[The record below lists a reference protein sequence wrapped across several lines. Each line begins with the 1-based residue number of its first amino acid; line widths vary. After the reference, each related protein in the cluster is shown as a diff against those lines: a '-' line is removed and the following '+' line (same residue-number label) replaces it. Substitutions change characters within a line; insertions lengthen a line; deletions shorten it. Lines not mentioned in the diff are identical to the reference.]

1 VRGVR
6 HRYGIVFVLVV
17 VSFVV
22 QEAAPDTD
30 LTRVVVIWLQAA
42 TLVAAVRIARES
54 RRLVQLA
61 AAVAA
66 LVAVAAPVLWVVE
79 GSVGDGVTAIATGL
93 LVAVAPPVIA
103 VALSRDLLRSGEVT
117 VETLS
122 GVLSIYLLAGMFFS
136 FLFAAV
142 QAIGD
147 DPFFAEIADPDR
159 SDFLYFSYTTLTS
172 TGFGDLTAATNLGR
186 TLTSIEALVGTI
198 YLVTIVALIVSNLR
212 PRRRA
217 PGAAPAEEDTGP

>member
-1 VRGVR
+1 VT
-6 HRYGIVFVLVV
+6 HRYGMVFVLVV
-17 VSFVV
+17 LSFVV

-30 LTRVVVIWLQAA
+30 LTRVAVIWLQAA
-42 TLVAAVRIARES
+42 TLVGAVRIARA
-54 RRLVQLA
+54 RRRFVRLA

-66 LVAVAAPVLWVVE
+66 LAAIAAPVLWVVH

-103 VALSRDLLRSGEVT
+103 SGLAHDLFGSGEVT
-117 VETLS
+117 LETLS

-142 QAIGD
+142 QTLGD
-147 DPFFAEIADPDR
+147 DPFFAEVADPERADY
-159 SDFLYFSYTTLTS
+159 LYFSYTTLTS

-198 YLVTIVALIVSNLR
+198 YLVTIVALIVANLR

-217 PGAAPAEEDTGP
+217 PEAASAEDEP

>member
-1 VRGVR
+1 MRRG
-6 HRYGIVFVLVV
+6 YGTVLVLVV
-17 VSFVV
+17 LSFVV

-42 TLVAAVRIARES
+42 TLAAAVRIAGAS
-54 RRLVQLA
+54 RPIVRLA
-61 AAVAA
+61 AAFAA
-66 LVAVAAPVLWVVE
+66 LAAIAAPVLWVVE

-93 LVAVAPPVIA
+93 LVGVAPVAIA
-103 VALSRDLLRSGEVT
+103 GGLSRDMVRSGEVT
-117 VETLS
+117 GETLS

-142 QAIGD
+142 GTLGEE
-147 DPFFAEIADPDR
+147 PFFAQIADPERADY
-159 SDFLYFSYTTLTS
+159 LYFSYTTLTS

-198 YLVTIVALIVSNLR
+198 YLVTIVGLIVANLR

-217 PGAAPAEEDTGP
+217 PGAAPAEEER

>member
-1 VRGVR
+1 MRRG
-6 HRYGIVFVLVV
+6 YGTVLVLVV
-17 VSFVV
+17 LSFVV

-42 TLVAAVRIARES
+42 TLAAAVRIAGAS
-54 RRLVQLA
+54 RPIVRLA
-61 AAVAA
+61 AAFAA
-66 LVAVAAPVLWVVE
+66 LAAIAAPVLWVVE

-93 LVAVAPPVIA
+93 LVGVAPVAIA
-103 VALSRDLLRSGEVT
+103 GGLSRDMVRSGEVT
-117 VETLS
+117 GETLS

-142 QAIGD
+142 GAVGD
-147 DPFFAEIADPDR
+147 DPFFAEIADPERPDY
-159 SDFLYFSYTTLTS
+159 LYFSYTTLTS

-198 YLVTIVALIVSNLR
+198 YLVTIVGLIVANLR

-217 PGAAPAEEDTGP
+217 PGAAPAEEER

>member
-1 VRGVR
+1 VR
-6 HRYGIVFVLVV
+6 HRYGLVFVLVV
-17 VSFVV
+17 LSFVV

-42 TLVAAVRIARES
+42 TLVAAVRIARAN
-54 RRLVQLA
+54 RRLVRLA

-66 LVAVAAPVLWVVE
+66 LAGIAAPVVWVVE
-79 GSVGDGVTAIATGL
+79 GSVGDGVTAVATGL
-93 LVAVAPPVIA
+93 LVGVAPPVIA
-103 VALSRDLLRSGEVT
+103 AGLTHDLLDDREVT

-142 QAIGD
+142 QTLGD
-147 DPFFAEIADPDR
+147 EPFFAQIADPERADY
-159 SDFLYFSYTTLTS
+159 LYFSYTTLTS

-186 TLTSIEALVGTI
+186 TLTTIEALVGTI

-212 PRRRA
+212 PRQRG
-217 PGAAPAEEDTGP
+217 PGAAAAEEER

>member
-1 VRGVR
+1 MRY
-6 HRYGIVFVLVV
+6 RYGIVFVLVV
-17 VSFVV
+17 LSFVV

-42 TLVAAVRIARES
+42 TLAAAVRIAGAS
-54 RRLVQLA
+54 RPIVRLA
-61 AAVAA
+61 AAFAA
-66 LVAVAAPVLWVVE
+66 LAAIAAPVLWVVE

-93 LVAVAPPVIA
+93 LVGVAPVAIA
-103 VALSRDLLRSGEVT
+103 GGLSRDMVRSGEVT
-117 VETLS
+117 GETLS

-142 QAIGD
+142 GALGD
-147 DPFFAEIADPDR
+147 DPFFAEIADPERPDY
-159 SDFLYFSYTTLTS
+159 LYFSYTTLTS

-198 YLVTIVALIVSNLR
+198 YLVTIVGLIVANLR

-217 PGAAPAEEDTGP
+217 PGAAPAEEER

>member
-1 VRGVR
+1 MRRG
-6 HRYGIVFVLVV
+6 YGTVLVLVV
-17 VSFVV
+17 LSFVV

-42 TLVAAVRIARES
+42 TLAAAVRIAGAS
-54 RRLVQLA
+54 RPIVRLA
-61 AAVAA
+61 AAFAA
-66 LVAVAAPVLWVVE
+66 LAAIAAPVLWVVE

-93 LVAVAPPVIA
+93 LVGVAPVAIA
-103 VALSRDLLRSGEVT
+103 GGLSRDMVRSGEVT
-117 VETLS
+117 GETLS

-142 QAIGD
+142 GALGD
-147 DPFFAEIADPDR
+147 DPFFAEIADPERPDY
-159 SDFLYFSYTTLTS
+159 LYFSYTTLTS

-212 PRRRA
+212 PRQRGR
-217 PGAAPAEEDTGP
+217 GAAAAEEER

>member
-1 VRGVR
+1 VT
-6 HRYGIVFVLVV
+6 HRYGMVFVLVV
-17 VSFVV
+17 LSFVV

-30 LTRVVVIWLQAA
+30 LTRVAVIWLQAA
-42 TLVAAVRIARES
+42 TLVGAVRIARA
-54 RRLVQLA
+54 RRRFVRLA

-66 LVAVAAPVLWVVE
+66 LAAIAAPVLWVVQ

-103 VALSRDLLRSGEVT
+103 SGLAHDLFGSGEVT
-117 VETLS
+117 LETLS

-142 QAIGD
+142 QTLGD
-147 DPFFAEIADPDR
+147 DPFFAEVADPERADY
-159 SDFLYFSYTTLTS
+159 LYFSYTTLTS

-198 YLVTIVALIVSNLR
+198 YLVTIVALIVANLR

-217 PGAAPAEEDTGP
+217 PAAASAEDEP

>member
-1 VRGVR
+1 VT
-6 HRYGIVFVLVV
+6 HRYGMVFVLVV
-17 VSFVV
+17 LSFVV

-30 LTRVVVIWLQAA
+30 LTRVAVIWLQAA
-42 TLVAAVRIARES
+42 TLVGAVRIARA
-54 RRLVQLA
+54 RRRFVRLA

-66 LVAVAAPVLWVVE
+66 LAAIAAPVLWVVH

-103 VALSRDLLRSGEVT
+103 SGLAHDLFGSGEVT
-117 VETLS
+117 LETLS

-142 QAIGD
+142 QTLGD
-147 DPFFAEIADPDR
+147 DPFFAEVADPERADY
-159 SDFLYFSYTTLTS
+159 LYFSYTTLTS
-172 TGFGDLTAATNLGR
+172 TGFGDLTAATNFGR

-198 YLVTIVALIVSNLR
+198 YLVTIVALIVANLR

-217 PGAAPAEEDTGP
+217 PEAASAEDEP

>member
-1 VRGVR
+1 MRRG
-6 HRYGIVFVLVV
+6 YGTVLVLVV
-17 VSFVV
+17 LSFVV

-42 TLVAAVRIARES
+42 TLAAAVRIAGAS
-54 RRLVQLA
+54 RSIVRLA
-61 AAVAA
+61 AAFAA
-66 LVAVAAPVLWVVE
+66 LAAIAAPVLWVVE

-93 LVAVAPPVIA
+93 LVGVAPVAIA
-103 VALSRDLLRSGEVT
+103 GGLSRDMVRSGEVT
-117 VETLS
+117 GETLS

-142 QAIGD
+142 QTLGD
-147 DPFFAEIADPDR
+147 EPFFAQIADPERPDY
-159 SDFLYFSYTTLTS
+159 LYFSYTTLTS

-198 YLVTIVALIVSNLR
+198 YLVTIVGLIVANLR

-217 PGAAPAEEDTGP
+217 PGAAPAEEER

>member
-1 VRGVR
+1 VR
-6 HRYGIVFVLVV
+6 HPYGIVLVLVV
-17 VSFVV
+17 LSFVV

-42 TLVAAVRIARES
+42 TLAASVRIAGVS
-54 RRLVQLA
+54 RPIVRLA

-66 LVAVAAPVLWVVE
+66 LAAIAAPVLWVVE

-93 LVAVAPPVIA
+93 LVGVAPPAIA
-103 VALSRDLLRSGEVT
+103 AGLSRDLLRSGEVT

-122 GVLSIYLLAGMFFS
+122 GVLAIYLLAGMFFS

-142 QAIGD
+142 AALGD
-147 DPFFAEIADPDR
+147 DPFFAEIADPAR
-159 SDFLYFSYTTLTS
+159 ADFLYFSYTTLTS

-198 YLVTIVALIVSNLR
+198 YLVTIVGLIVANLR
-212 PRRRA
+212 PRRRDA
-217 PGAAPAEEDTGP
+217 GAAPAGDDP

>member
-1 VRGVR
+1 VS

-17 VSFVV
+17 LSFVV

-42 TLVAAVRIARES
+42 TLVAAVRIARAN
-54 RRLVQLA
+54 RRLVRLA
-61 AAVAA
+61 AGVAA
-66 LVAVAAPVLWVVE
+66 LAGIAAPVLWVAE
-79 GSVGDGVTAIATGL
+79 GSVGDGVTAVATGL

-103 VALSRDLLRSGEVT
+103 AGLAHDLLDDREVT
-117 VETLS
+117 LETLS

-136 FLFAAV
+136 FVFAAV
-142 QAIGD
+142 QTLGD
-147 DPFFAEIADPDR
+147 EPFFAQIADPERADY
-159 SDFLYFSYTTLTS
+159 LYFSYTTLTS

-212 PRRRA
+212 PRQRG
-217 PGAAPAEEDTGP
+217 PGAAAEEEER

>member
-1 VRGVR
+1 MT
-6 HRYGIVFVLVV
+6 HRYGIVLVLVV
-17 VSFVV
+17 ASFVV

-42 TLVAAVRIARES
+42 TLVAAVRIARAS
-54 RRLVQLA
+54 RRFVRLA
-61 AAVAA
+61 AAVAGLA
-66 LVAVAAPVLWVVE
+66 AVAAPVLWVVQ
-79 GSVGDGVTAIATGL
+79 GSVGDGVTAIATAL

-103 VALSRDLLRSGEVT
+103 AGLAHDLFGSGEVT
-117 VETLS
+117 IETLS

-142 QAIGD
+142 EAVGD
-147 DPFFAEIADPDR
+147 DPFFAEIADPKRADY
-159 SDFLYFSYTTLTS
+159 LYFSYTTLTS

-217 PGAAPAEEDTGP
+217 SGAAPAEDEP

>member
-1 VRGVR
+1 MRRG
-6 HRYGIVFVLVV
+6 YGTVLVLVV
-17 VSFVV
+17 LSFVV

-42 TLVAAVRIARES
+42 TLAAAVRIAGAS
-54 RRLVQLA
+54 RPIVRLA
-61 AAVAA
+61 AAFAA
-66 LVAVAAPVLWVVE
+66 LAAIAAPVLWVVE

-93 LVAVAPPVIA
+93 LVGVAPVAIA
-103 VALSRDLLRSGEVT
+103 GGLSRDMVRSGEVT
-117 VETLS
+117 GETLS

-142 QAIGD
+142 QTLGD
-147 DPFFAEIADPDR
+147 EPFFAQLADPERADY
-159 SDFLYFSYTTLTS
+159 LYFSYTTLTS

-198 YLVTIVALIVSNLR
+198 YLVTIVGLIVANLR

-217 PGAAPAEEDTGP
+217 PGAAPAEEER

>member
-1 VRGVR
+1 VT
-6 HRYGIVFVLVV
+6 HRYGIVLVLVV
-17 VSFVV
+17 ASFVV

-30 LTRVVVIWLQAA
+30 LTRVVVIWFQAA
-42 TLVAAVRIARES
+42 TLVAAVRIARAS
-54 RRLVQLA
+54 RRLVRLA
-61 AAVAA
+61 AAIAVLA
-66 LVAVAAPVLWVVE
+66 AVAAPVLWVVE

-103 VALSRDLLRSGEVT
+103 AGLAHDLFGSREVT
-117 VETLS
+117 LETLS

-142 QAIGD
+142 QALGD
-147 DPFFAEIADPDR
+147 DPFFAEIADPERADY
-159 SDFLYFSYTTLTS
+159 LYFSYTTLTS

-198 YLVTIVALIVSNLR
+198 YLVTIVALIVANLR

-217 PGAAPAEEDTGP
+217 PEAAPAEDEP

>member
-1 VRGVR
+1 MRY
-6 HRYGIVFVLVV
+6 RYGIVFLIVVL
-17 VSFVV
+17 SFVV

-42 TLVAAVRIARES
+42 TLVAAVRIARAN
-54 RRLVQLA
+54 RRLVRLA

-66 LVAVAAPVLWVVE
+66 LAAVAAPVLWVVE

-93 LVAVAPPVIA
+93 LVGVAPVAIA
-103 VALSRDLLRSGEVT
+103 GGLSRDMVRSGEVT
-117 VETLS
+117 GETLS

-142 QAIGD
+142 GALGD
-147 DPFFAEIADPDR
+147 DPFFAEIADPERPDY
-159 SDFLYFSYTTLTS
+159 LYFSYTTLTS

-198 YLVTIVALIVSNLR
+198 YLVTIVGLIVANLR

-217 PGAAPAEEDTGP
+217 PGAAPAEEER

>member
-1 VRGVR
+1 VK

-17 VSFVV
+17 LSFVV

-42 TLVAAVRIARES
+42 TLVFAVRIAGADRQYV
-54 RRLVQLA
+54 RLA
-61 AAVAA
+61 AAIAVVAA
-66 LVAVAAPVLWVVE
+66 IAAPVLWLVE

-93 LVAVAPPVIA
+93 LVGVAPPVIA
-103 VALSRDLLRSGEVT
+103 SGLSRDLLSSREVT
-117 VETLS
+117 LETLS

-136 FLFAAV
+136 FLYAAV
-142 QAIGD
+142 GALGD
-147 DPFFAEIADPDR
+147 EPFFAEIADPERADY
-159 SDFLYFSYTTLTS
+159 LYFSYTTLTS

-212 PRRRA
+212 PRQRGDR
-217 PGAAPAEEDTGP
+217 AAPVEDES

>member
-1 VRGVR
+1 VT
-6 HRYGIVFVLVV
+6 HRYGMVFVLVV
-17 VSFVV
+17 LSFVV

-30 LTRVVVIWLQAA
+30 LTRVAVIWLQAA
-42 TLVAAVRIARES
+42 TLVGAVRIARA
-54 RRLVQLA
+54 RRRFVRLA

-66 LVAVAAPVLWVVE
+66 LAAIAAPVLWVVH

-103 VALSRDLLRSGEVT
+103 SGLAHDLFGSGEVT
-117 VETLS
+117 LETLS

-142 QAIGD
+142 QTLGD
-147 DPFFAEIADPDR
+147 DPFFAEVADPERADY
-159 SDFLYFSYTTLTS
+159 LYFSYTTLTS

-198 YLVTIVALIVSNLR
+198 YLVTIVALIVANLR

-217 PGAAPAEEDTGP
+217 PAAASAEDEP

>member
-1 VRGVR
+1 MRRG
-6 HRYGIVFVLVV
+6 YGTVLVLVV
-17 VSFVV
+17 LSFVV

-42 TLVAAVRIARES
+42 TLAAAVRIAGAS
-54 RRLVQLA
+54 RPIVRLA
-61 AAVAA
+61 AAFAA
-66 LVAVAAPVLWVVE
+66 LAAIAAPVLWVVE

-93 LVAVAPPVIA
+93 LVGVAPVAIA
-103 VALSRDLLRSGEVT
+103 GGLSRDMVRSGEVT
-117 VETLS
+117 GETLS

-142 QAIGD
+142 QTLGD
-147 DPFFAEIADPDR
+147 EPFFAQIADPERADY
-159 SDFLYFSYTTLTS
+159 LYFSYTTLTS

-198 YLVTIVALIVSNLR
+198 YLVTIVGLIVANLR

-217 PGAAPAEEDTGP
+217 PGAAPAEEER

>member
-1 VRGVR
+1 MRRG
-6 HRYGIVFVLVV
+6 YGTVLVLVV
-17 VSFVV
+17 LSFVV

-42 TLVAAVRIARES
+42 TLAAAVRIAGAS
-54 RRLVQLA
+54 RPIVRLA
-61 AAVAA
+61 AAFAA
-66 LVAVAAPVLWVVE
+66 LAAIAAPVLWVVE

-93 LVAVAPPVIA
+93 LVGVAPVAIA
-103 VALSRDLLRSGEVT
+103 GGLSRDMVRSGEVT
-117 VETLS
+117 GETLS

-142 QAIGD
+142 GALGD
-147 DPFFAEIADPDR
+147 DPFFAEIADPERPDY
-159 SDFLYFSYTTLTS
+159 LYFSYTTLTS

-198 YLVTIVALIVSNLR
+198 YLVTIVGLIVANLR

-217 PGAAPAEEDTGP
+217 PGAAPAEEER

>member
-1 VRGVR
+1 MR

-17 VSFVV
+17 LSFVV

-42 TLVAAVRIARES
+42 TLVAAVRIARAN
-54 RRLVQLA
+54 RRLVRLA

-66 LVAVAAPVLWVVE
+66 LAGIAAPVVWVVE
-79 GSVGDGVTAIATGL
+79 GSVGDGVTAVATGL
-93 LVAVAPPVIA
+93 LVGVAPPVIA
-103 VALSRDLLRSGEVT
+103 AGLTHDLLDDREVT

-142 QAIGD
+142 QTLGD
-147 DPFFAEIADPDR
+147 EPFFAQIADPERADY
-159 SDFLYFSYTTLTS
+159 LYFSYTTLTS

-186 TLTSIEALVGTI
+186 TLTTIEALVGTI

-212 PRRRA
+212 PRQRG
-217 PGAAPAEEDTGP
+217 PGAAAAEEER

>member
-1 VRGVR
+1 VR
-6 HRYGIVFVLVV
+6 HRYGIVLVLVV

-42 TLVAAVRIARES
+42 TLVAAVRIARAN
-54 RRLVQLA
+54 RRIVRLA
-61 AAVAA
+61 AAVATLA
-66 LVAVAAPVLWVVE
+66 AVAAPVLWVAE

-103 VALSRDLLRSGEVT
+103 AGLAQDLFASGEVT

-142 QAIGD
+142 GALGD
-147 DPFFAEIADPDR
+147 EPFFAEIGDPQRADY
-159 SDFLYFSYTTLTS
+159 LYFSYTTLTS
-172 TGFGDLTAATNLGR
+172 TGFGDLTAATSLGR

-198 YLVTIVALIVSNLR
+198 YLVTIVALIVANLR

-217 PGAAPAEEDTGP
+217 PGAAPAEEETGPAS

>member
-1 VRGVR
+1 VR

-17 VSFVV
+17 LSFVV
-22 QEAAPDTD
+22 QEAAPDAD
-30 LTRVVVIWLQAA
+30 LTRVLIIWLQAA
-42 TLVAAVRIARES
+42 TLVAAVRIARAN
-54 RRLVQLA
+54 RRLVRLA
-61 AAVAA
+61 AAVAVLA
-66 LVAVAAPVLWVVE
+66 AVAAPVVWLVE
-79 GSVGDGVTAIATGL
+79 GSVGDGITAIATGL
-93 LVAVAPPVIA
+93 LVGVAPPVIA
-103 VALSRDLLRSGEVT
+103 AGLAHDLLGDREVT

-142 QAIGD
+142 QAFGD
-147 DPFFAEIADPDR
+147 EPFFAQIADPDR
-159 SDFLYFSYTTLTS
+159 SDYLYFSYTTLTS

-212 PRRRA
+212 PRQRGPRA
-217 PGAAPAEEDTGP
+217 AAAEEER

>member
-1 VRGVR
+1 VR

-17 VSFVV
+17 LSFVV

-30 LTRVVVIWLQAA
+30 FTRVVVIWLQGA
-42 TLVAAVRIARES
+42 TLVAAVRIARAN
-54 RRLVQLA
+54 RRLVRLA
-61 AAVAA
+61 AAVAMLA
-66 LVAVAAPVLWVVE
+66 AVAAPILWVVE

-93 LVAVAPPVIA
+93 LVAVAPAVIA
-103 VALSRDLLRSGEVT
+103 VGLAQDLFEDREVT

-142 QAIGD
+142 GALGD
-147 DPFFAEIADPDR
+147 EPFFAQTADPERADY
-159 SDFLYFSYTTLTS
+159 LYFSYTTLTS

-198 YLVTIVALIVSNLR
+198 YLVTIVALIVSNIR
-212 PRRRA
+212 PRQRGER
-217 PGAAPAEEDTGP
+217 AAPAEEER

>member
-1 VRGVR
+1 VR

-17 VSFVV
+17 LSFVV

-30 LTRVVVIWLQAA
+30 VTRVVVIWLQGA
-42 TLVAAVRIARES
+42 TLVAAVRIARAN
-54 RRLVQLA
+54 RRLVRLA
-61 AAVAA
+61 AAVAMLA
-66 LVAVAAPVLWVVE
+66 AVAAPVLWVIE

-93 LVAVAPPVIA
+93 LVAVAPAVIA
-103 VALSRDLLRSGEVT
+103 AGLAQDLFEDREVT

-142 QAIGD
+142 GALGD
-147 DPFFAEIADPDR
+147 EPFFAQTADPERADY
-159 SDFLYFSYTTLTS
+159 LYFSYTTLTS

-198 YLVTIVALIVSNLR
+198 YLVTIVALIVSNIR
-212 PRRRA
+212 PRQRGER
-217 PGAAPAEEDTGP
+217 AAPAEEER

>member
-1 VRGVR
+1 VR

-17 VSFVV
+17 LSFVV
-22 QEAAPDTD
+22 QEAAPDAD
-30 LTRVVVIWLQAA
+30 LTRVLIIWLQAA
-42 TLVAAVRIARES
+42 TLVAAVRIARAN
-54 RRLVQLA
+54 RRLVRLA
-61 AAVAA
+61 AAVAV
-66 LVAVAAPVLWVVE
+66 LTAVAAPVVWLVE
-79 GSVGDGVTAIATGL
+79 GSVGDGVTAVATGL
-93 LVAVAPPVIA
+93 LVGVAPPVIA
-103 VALSRDLLRSGEVT
+103 AGLAHDLLGDREVT

-142 QAIGD
+142 QAFGD
-147 DPFFAEIADPDR
+147 EPFFAQIADPDR
-159 SDFLYFSYTTLTS
+159 SDYLYFSYTTLTS

-212 PRRRA
+212 PRQRGPRA
-217 PGAAPAEEDTGP
+217 AAAEEER

>member
-1 VRGVR
+1 VR

-17 VSFVV
+17 LSFVV
-22 QEAAPDTD
+22 QEAAPDAD
-30 LTRVVVIWLQAA
+30 LTRVVIIWLQAA
-42 TLVAAVRIARES
+42 TLVAAVRIARAN
-54 RRLVQLA
+54 RRLVRLA
-61 AAVAA
+61 AAVAVLA
-66 LVAVAAPVLWVVE
+66 AVAAPVVWLVE
-79 GSVGDGVTAIATGL
+79 GSVGDGITAIATGL
-93 LVAVAPPVIA
+93 LVGVAPPVIA
-103 VALSRDLLRSGEVT
+103 AGLAHDLLGDREVT

-142 QAIGD
+142 QALGD
-147 DPFFAEIADPDR
+147 EPFFAQIADPDR
-159 SDFLYFSYTTLTS
+159 SDYLYFSYTTLTS

-212 PRRRA
+212 PRQRGPRA
-217 PGAAPAEEDTGP
+217 AAAEEER

>member
-1 VRGVR
+1 MRRG
-6 HRYGIVFVLVV
+6 YGTVLVLVV
-17 VSFVV
+17 LSFVV

-42 TLVAAVRIARES
+42 TLAAAVRIAGAS
-54 RRLVQLA
+54 RPIVRLA
-61 AAVAA
+61 AAFAA
-66 LVAVAAPVLWVVE
+66 LAAIAAPVLWVVE

-93 LVAVAPPVIA
+93 LVGVAPVAIA
-103 VALSRDLLRSGEVT
+103 GGLSRDMVRSGEVT
-117 VETLS
+117 GETLS

-142 QAIGD
+142 GALGD
-147 DPFFAEIADPDR
+147 DPFFAQIADPERPDY
-159 SDFLYFSYTTLTS
+159 LYFSYTTLTS

-198 YLVTIVALIVSNLR
+198 YLVTIVGLIVANLR

-217 PGAAPAEEDTGP
+217 PGAAPAEEER

>member
-1 VRGVR
+1 VR

-17 VSFVV
+17 LSFVV

-42 TLVAAVRIARES
+42 TLVAAVRIARAN
-54 RRLVQLA
+54 RRLVRLA

-66 LVAVAAPVLWVVE
+66 LAGIAAPVVWVVE
-79 GSVGDGVTAIATGL
+79 GSVGDGVTAVATGL
-93 LVAVAPPVIA
+93 LVGVAPPVIA
-103 VALSRDLLRSGEVT
+103 AGLTHDLLDDREVT

-142 QAIGD
+142 QTLGD
-147 DPFFAEIADPDR
+147 EPFFAQIADPERADY
-159 SDFLYFSYTTLTS
+159 LYFSYTTLTS

-186 TLTSIEALVGTI
+186 TLTTIEALVGTI

-212 PRRRA
+212 PRQRG
-217 PGAAPAEEDTGP
+217 PGAAAAEEER

>member
-1 VRGVR
+1 MRRG
-6 HRYGIVFVLVV
+6 YGTVLVLVV
-17 VSFVV
+17 LSFVV

-42 TLVAAVRIARES
+42 TLAAAVRVAGAS
-54 RRLVQLA
+54 RPIVRLA
-61 AAVAA
+61 AAVGA
-66 LVAVAAPVLWVVE
+66 LVAIAAPVLWVAH

-93 LVAVAPPVIA
+93 LFGIAPLAIA
-103 VALSRDLLRSGEVT
+103 GGLSRDLFRSGEVT
-117 VETLS
+117 GETLS

-142 QAIGD
+142 GALGD
-147 DPFFAEIADPDR
+147 DPFFAEIADPERPDY
-159 SDFLYFSYTTLTS
+159 LYFSYTTLTS

-212 PRRRA
+212 PRQRG
-217 PGAAPAEEDTGP
+217 PGAAAAEEER

>member
-1 VRGVR
+1 MVL
-6 HRYGIVFVLVV
+6 VLVV

-30 LTRVVVIWLQAA
+30 ITRVVVIWLQAA
-42 TLVAAVRIARES
+42 TLVAAVRIARAN
-54 RRLVQLA
+54 RRLVRLA
-61 AAVAA
+61 AAVAMVA
-66 LVAVAAPVLWVVE
+66 AVAAPVLWVVE

-103 VALSRDLLRSGEVT
+103 AGLAQDLFASREVT

-142 QAIGD
+142 GALGD
-147 DPFFAEIADPDR
+147 EPFFAQTADPERTDY
-159 SDFLYFSYTTLTS
+159 LYFSYTTLTS
-172 TGFGDLTAATNLGR
+172 TGFGDLTAATNLGK

-198 YLVTIVALIVSNLR
+198 YLVTIVALIVANLR
-212 PRRRA
+212 PRQRGER
-217 PGAAPAEEDTGP
+217 AAPAEEEP